1 MRPYWSDSG
10 SAKFNACTELNP
22 PFVCLSLPY
31 FYTWC
36 GLSANLECMS
46 EMCCKWLAAKYRTQ
60 KLRQKSSSAH
70 HRTTLSGYR
79 PSQLRHV
86 STIEK
91 NLLNGNISSI
101 CPHYMVNFGP
111 LTAEICWRVWSTPS
125 KFQRVL
131 RLGFVTAP
139 TSLNR
144 GQPNF
149 AGCLAVSWAGKLYI
163 HFLGLLPRNGILPA
177 ASIHFASKSC
187 DLLYWQRY
195 CTALE

>member
-10 SAKFNACTELNP
+10 SAKFNACTELNPPLLVGVLFSP

-60 KLRQKSSSAH
+60 KLHQKSPSAH

-79 PSQLRHV
+79 PSQLRHI

-91 NLLNGNISSI
+91 T
-101 CPHYMVNFGP
+101 C
-111 LTAEICWRVWSTPS
+111 
-125 KFQRVL
+125 
-131 RLGFVTAP
+131 
-139 TSLNR
+139 
-144 GQPNF
+144 
-149 AGCLAVSWAGKLYI
+149 
-163 HFLGLLPRNGILPA
+163 
-177 ASIHFASKSC
+177 
-187 DLLYWQRY
+187 
-195 CTALE
+195 